1 MFVAFDKIDQ
11 LIRDE
16 HAIPGRT
23 ECVHECMNDTAILSS
38 MSVFLRSRSVREVI
52 NDTHMVTN
60 ADEYNA

>member
-1 MFVAFDKIDQ
+1 VCVAFDKIDQ

-23 ECVHECMNDTAILSS
+23 EYVHECMNDTAILSS

-52 NDTHMVTN
+52 NDTHMTN